1 VAVGDV
7 TGKGVPAA
15 LYGAFASGTVRA
27 RAFERHVPADL
38 LARVNRTLRRRGVEG
53 LYCSLTYA
61 LFDFKANRLRL
72 AGSGL
77 PYPLHRQAASGQCA
91 EIEASGLPLGTFDDV
106 QYDEYVIELAPG
118 DVFVFATDG
127 LTEARHA
134 HEDYGVARLRQ
145 LVQDAAGLSATAL
158 GERILEDLEGFM
170 GGAAPSDDVTLVVV
184 KIL

>member
-1 VAVGDV
+1 
-7 TGKGVPAA
+7 
-15 LYGAFASGTVRA
+15 
-27 RAFERHVPADL
+27 
-38 LARVNRTLRRRGVEG
+38 
-53 LYCSLTYA
+53 
-61 LFDFKANRLRL
+61 
-72 AGSGL
+72 L
-77 PYPLHRQAASGQCA
+77 PYPLHRQAASGQCT